1 VISLRDYAKHRG
13 TSVVAV
19 SRAVKSGRLR
29 ASVTTN
35 HFGHP
40 KIADVALADKE
51 WAENTDLTRAPAFVK
66 ERGLEVQTSAPAA
79 GASPSEPLPASSAE
93 GGSPPPAEGREL
105 SLSEA
110 SAAEKRWRAK
120 LAELDYRKKTGELV
134 DAKDVEDR
142 LKHLFTIC
150 RTKLL
155 ALPSK
160 TKAAIPA
167 LTHAD
172 IARIDDLV
180 RQALEELSVEQVTA
194 ASSSSPGA
202 AA

>member
-1 VISLRDYAKHRG
+1 MISLRAYAKHRG

-29 ASVTTN
+29 ASVTKD
-35 HFGHP
+35 HRGQP
-40 KIADVALADKE
+40 KIADIALADKE

-66 ERGLEVQTSAPAA
+66 ERGLDVQTSAPAP
-79 GASPSEPLPASSAE
+79 GAPPGETSSAPAPD
-93 GGSPPPAEGREL
+93 GPAPPADGREL

-110 SAAEKRWRAK
+110 SAEEKRWRAK
-120 LAELDYRKKTGELV
+120 IAEQQYRQRAGELV
-134 DAKDVEDR
+134 DAKEVADR
-142 LKHLFTIC
+142 ITHVFTIC

-155 ALPSK
+155 AIPSK
-160 TKAAIPA
+160 AKSAIPA

-172 IARIDDLV
+172 VATLDDLV
-180 RQALEELSVEQVTA
+180 RQALEELAVEQIT
-194 ASSSSPGA
+194 SSSNSGA